1 MAKLVSFIKKF
12 RLDVIV
18 IASLLLVSALF
29 FLITALNRDEGA
41 YAEITV
47 DGEVVGKYP
56 LEINATYKLNGGTN
70 ELTIEN
76 GMAYMTYST
85 CPDHTCEDARR
96 KAHYVGQTIV
106 CLPNKVSVKILGVSD
121 DSVDFVS

>member
-47 DGEVVGKYP
+47 DGEVVGAYP
-56 LEINATYKLNGGTN
+56 LEINATYKINGGTN

-106 CLPNKVSVKILGVSD
+106 CLPNKISVKIVGVSD
-121 DSVDFVS
+121 DTVDFVS

>member
-1 MAKLVSFIKKF
+1 MAKMLSFIKKF

-18 IASLLLVSALF
+18 IASLLLVSSLF
-29 FLITALNRDEGA
+29 FLITALNRAEGA

-47 DGEVVGKYP
+47 DGEVVGAYP

-106 CLPNKVSVKILGVSD
+106 CLPNKISVKIVGVSD
-121 DSVDFVS
+121 DTVDFVS

>member
-1 MAKLVSFIKKF
+1 MAKLWSLIKKS

-18 IASLLLVSALF
+18 IASLLLVSSIF
-29 FLITALNRDEGA
+29 FLVTALNREEGA
-41 YAEITV
+41 YAEVTV
-47 DGEVVGKYP
+47 DGEVVGAYP

-106 CLPNKVSVKILGVSD
+106 CLPNKISVKIVGVSD
-121 DSVDFVS
+121 DTVDFVS